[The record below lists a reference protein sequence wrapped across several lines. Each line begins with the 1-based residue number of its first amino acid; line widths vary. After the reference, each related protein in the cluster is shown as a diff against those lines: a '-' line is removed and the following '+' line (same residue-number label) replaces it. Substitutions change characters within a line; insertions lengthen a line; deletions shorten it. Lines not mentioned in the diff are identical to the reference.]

1 MFDLLKKKIASF
13 VDSVTKKAGEAPQE
27 KAERETPAEKSR
39 EFPVEKPQAKKLP
52 VPAAAE
58 KPVEKQ
64 VERPVEKKPAA
75 KPAETV
81 PAQVTAPKPE
91 IKPKAAVKPPAPRA
105 AAEEKIAPK
114 IGLLGKVKA
123 AFTGEITVSEKE
135 ADDLLRELEIS
146 LLESDVSYDAAL
158 FIEGELRKRIAGK
171 KFPSSRLGE
180 EVRGQVA
187 SVVAGVFPPK
197 KDFFHMVTDKKAA
210 GLPFIVLFVGP
221 NGMGKSTTIA
231 KIAFLL
237 KQRGYTSVIAASDTF
252 RAAAIPQIREHADRL
267 GIPLVAHAAGSDPT
281 AVAFDAVALAKSRK
295 LDCVLVDTAGRQET
309 NYNLVRE
316 MEKMNRV
323 LKPDFRVFVAEAI
336 AGHSVVEQVKKFDE
350 SAGGVDGI
358 ILTKID
364 CDAKGGGAVGI
375 AFESKKPI
383 LFVTTGQ
390 DYEDIE
396 EFDPELFAKKV
407 TGVAE

>member
-1 MFDLLKKKIASF
+1 MFDLLKKKISSF
-13 VDSVTKKAGEAPQE
+13 VDSVAKRAGETPRE
-27 KAERETPAEKSR
+27 KAEKERPAEKPK
-39 EFPVEKPQAKKLP
+39 EIVVEML
-52 VPAAAE
+52 
-58 KPVEKQ
+58 
-64 VERPVEKKPAA
+64 VERPAEKKAA
-75 KPAETV
+75 PKPAETV
-81 PAQVTAPKPE
+81 PAQVPAPKPE
-91 IKPKAAVKPPAPRA
+91 IKPKEAAKPPAPKVPV
-105 AAEEKIAPK
+105 EEKIAPK

-123 AFTGEITVSEKE
+123 AFTGEVMVSEKE
-135 ADDLLRELEIS
+135 ADGLLQELEIS

-171 KFPSSRLGE
+171 KFPSGRLGE
-180 EVRGQVA
+180 EVRGEVA
-187 SVVAGVFPPK
+187 GAVAGVFPPK
-197 KDFFHMVTDKKAA
+197 KDFFQMVADKKAA
-210 GLPFIVLFVGP
+210 GQPFVVLFVGP

-231 KIAFLL
+231 KIAALL

-267 GIPLVAHAAGSDPT
+267 GIPLVAHAVGSDPT
-281 AVAFDAVALAKSRK
+281 AVAFDAVALARSRK

-316 MEKMNRV
+316 MAKMNRV

-358 ILTKID
+358 VLTKID

-390 DYEDIE
+390 DYGDIE
-396 EFDPELFAKKV
+396 EFDPEQFAKKV
-407 TGVAE
+407 AGIAE